1 MKALE
6 NGRASRFRTGRLR
19 KDDCPWC
26 VQGVLE
32 RSLLPVP
39 LGGACSPAREPR
51 TGAGGLCLPAA
62 GRWQAQIDPRG
73 YSENELTARPAY
85 LCCSFRG
92 G

>member
-1 MKALE
+1 MVCSRCAGE
-6 NGRASRFRTGRLR
+6 ESAS
-19 KDDCPWC
+19 C
-26 VQGVLE
+26 
-32 RSLLPVP
+32 S

-62 GRWQAQIDPRG
+62 GRWQAQIDPRW
-73 YSENELTARPAY
+73 YSEKELTARPAY